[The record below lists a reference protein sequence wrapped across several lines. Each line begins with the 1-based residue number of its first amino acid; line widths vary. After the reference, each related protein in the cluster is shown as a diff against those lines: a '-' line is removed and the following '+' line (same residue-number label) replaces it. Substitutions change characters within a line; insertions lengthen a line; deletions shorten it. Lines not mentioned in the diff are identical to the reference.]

1 MRWEVNGD
9 DPPFEMEESEESDSN
24 EEIPAGDD
32 DGMSAEDRSMDV
44 ELLHEKWENTPY
56 RLVPLG
62 VRHRLWMELSVH
74 LAQEQAMEKECG
86 WNIELWSARKRRRL
100 QVLARAAVDEEKMV
114 CAMRCVCIQPVYAMI
129 GM

>member
-74 LAQEQAMEKECG
+74 LAQEQAMEKKCG

-100 QVLARAAVDEEKMV
+100 QVLARAAVYEEMTV
-114 CAMRCVCIQPVYAMI
+114 CAMRCVCASSPSTR
-129 GM
+129 